1 MNKRDL
7 NAVLLAS
14 VLGSAIFVAPV
25 MAQEVAQDPLDVDNP
40 VMETSVTSGW
50 WNDYYIDNGVIV
62 KSAFKTID
70 GHTYYFDEDG
80 HIYKGGMYEINGKTY
95 SFSEQGWMAFNQ
107 LTSKL
112 NASGSYDLYVV
123 DMNGVVD
130 TTPGW
135 KTLDFQ
141 WYYAGDGGVLLRSCW
156 HEENGNKYYLDE
168 NGMMV
173 VSTTIRIDGK
183 AYYFDEN
190 GKCID
195 GLDLYTGWK
204 EYHGQWYYYQNGVS
218 NYTGIVDGYY
228 VSSGIMQTNELVE
241 NETYYVDFNGKVKK
255 GWIFLDNSY
264 YYGDLATG
272 ELVDG
277 WQQING
283 QSYYFKNKKM
293 VTGYVELSD
302 GVYQFNESG
311 ALVRKVDTNSWYKD
325 PATNLWQYVN
335 SEGKINTELKIVV
348 GDTTY
353 YFSQQTVVGRI
364 GNFGLAENR
373 PWQDSNGKMYWT
385 NASGTGFDM
394 SDGLKKSEFGYVS
407 YIQNGDFYK
416 GFKTMNGKEY
426 YFGSDGIVISNAI
439 TEDGYTLLLGEDGDI
454 QDIKEGWNQ
463 YNGKWFYIKDGVLM
477 KKTVIDNTY
486 VDYDGFSPSGYTLV
500 NWRPFL
506 LNLGQIVKNT
516 LYKFDAYNGRWYQS
530 DENGRIVTNQWVNNR
545 YFDAYGVMATNT
557 KIGNDYVGA
566 DGLRQ
571 NKQETVKAGWIQKNS
586 NWMYVQEDGTYIKNC
601 FKTIQ
606 NQVYYFDSNGYMV
619 TGWQKIHGED
629 YYFNASGIMVQN
641 AWCGAYYLGPS
652 GMMATNAFTP
662 DGYYV
667 GATGAYLTNT
677 WIVHEGKDYYLNG
690 SGFVVKDAWVGDYY
704 LGRDGVMLTNAWAGN
719 YWCGA
724 DGKYVRSAWVDH
736 GKYYVGANGIYVTN
750 QWIGDYYLNG
760 AGLVTKNAWVGNY
773 WCGSDGKYVKSSWVD
788 NNRYYVNENGV
799 YVAGRWVQYG
809 SRWCYYAGNVYA
821 KNITLNIGGTAY
833 TFDSEGYLVK

>member
-107 LTSKL
+107 MTSKM
-112 NASGSYDLYVV
+112 NASSSYDLYVV

-135 KTLDFQ
+135 KTLNFP

-168 NGMMV
+168 NGVMA
-173 VSTTIRIDGK
+173 VSTTLKIDGK
-183 AYYFDEN
+183 FYYFDEN
-190 GKCID
+190 GKGAD
-195 GLDLYTGWK
+195 ALDLYTGWK

-228 VSSGIMQTNELVE
+228 VAGGMLETNTLVE

-272 ELVDG
+272 KLVDG
-277 WQQING
+277 WQKIDG

-302 GVYQFNESG
+302 GVYRFNDSG
-311 ALVRKVDTNSWYKD
+311 ALVRKVDANSWYED

-348 GDTTY
+348 NNTTY
-353 YFSQQTVVGRI
+353 YFSEQTVVGRI
-364 GNFGLAENR
+364 GNFGLAKNC

-426 YFGSDGIVISNAI
+426 YFGSDGIVISNAFR
-439 TEDGYTLLLGEDGDI
+439 EDGYTLLLGENGDI

-557 KIGNDYVGA
+557 K
-566 DGLRQ
+566 R
-571 NKQETVKAGWIQKNS
+571 
-586 NWMYVQEDGTYIKNC
+586 
-601 FKTIQ
+601 
-606 NQVYYFDSNGYMV
+606 
-619 TGWQKIHGED
+619 
-629 YYFNASGIMVQN
+629 
-641 AWCGAYYLGPS
+641 
-652 GMMATNAFTP
+652 
-662 DGYYV
+662 
-667 GATGAYLTNT
+667 
-677 WIVHEGKDYYLNG
+677 
-690 SGFVVKDAWVGDYY
+690 
-704 LGRDGVMLTNAWAGN
+704 
-719 YWCGA
+719 
-724 DGKYVRSAWVDH
+724 
-736 GKYYVGANGIYVTN
+736 
-750 QWIGDYYLNG
+750 
-760 AGLVTKNAWVGNY
+760 
-773 WCGSDGKYVKSSWVD
+773 
-788 NNRYYVNENGV
+788 
-799 YVAGRWVQYG
+799 
-809 SRWCYYAGNVYA
+809 
-821 KNITLNIGGTAY
+821 
-833 TFDSEGYLVK
+833 